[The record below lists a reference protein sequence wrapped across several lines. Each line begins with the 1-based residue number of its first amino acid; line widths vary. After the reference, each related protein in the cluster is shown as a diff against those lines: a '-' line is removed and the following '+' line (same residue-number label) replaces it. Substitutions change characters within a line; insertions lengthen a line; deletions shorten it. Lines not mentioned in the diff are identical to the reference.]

1 MINKINYLSFYS
13 LNPIDNSAAADT
25 KVKYITKVLE
35 NLGYNVDLISAN
47 NGRSLSMVDGKQIWL
62 SDKIKFVSFKA
73 LPYGNLFKRFIRR
86 KFNEWQLKKYLKNN
100 LTSKDIIIIYH
111 SLYYYKLYKW
121 IKRKTGAKIIL
132 EVEEIY
138 SDVGKTRFVTR
149 KKEVKSFS
157 YANAYILPTELLDKQ
172 INISNKP
179 SIIIYGTYKKENK
192 CGQPANDGKI
202 HIVYAGTF
210 DPRKGGAVA
219 AAAAAEFLN
228 GNYHVHILGFGSEN
242 DKSQLL
248 ATIDKVSNKT
258 DCIVTFDG
266 LKSGDDY
273 IKFIQSCD
281 IGLSTQNPDAAFN
294 GTSFPSKILSYM
306 SNGLRV
312 VSVRIPA
319 IEQSAIGKY
328 MYYYDEQ
335 TPEKIADA
343 IISVD
348 MNDDYN
354 GKGILERLNME
365 FTDNIKQLINGLS
378 NESI

>member
-1 MINKINYLSFYS
+1 MINKVNYLSFYS

-25 KVKYITKVLE
+25 KIKYITKVLE

-47 NGRSLSMVDGKQIWL
+47 NGQSLSVVDGKQIWL

-73 LPYGNLFKRFIRR
+73 LPYGNIFKRFIRR

-121 IKRKTGAKIIL
+121 IKRKTGTKIIL

-157 YANAYILPTELLDKQ
+157 YANAYIFPTELLDKQ

-179 SIIIYGTYKKENK
+179 SIIIYGTYKNENK
-192 CGQPANDGKI
+192 CGQPTNDGRV

-210 DPRKGGAVA
+210 DPRKGGVQ

-228 GNYHVHILGFGSEN
+228 GNYHVHILGFGAEN

-266 LKSGDDY
+266 LKSGDNY

-328 MYYYDEQ
+328 MYYYNEQ
-335 TPEKIADA
+335 TPEKIAEA
-343 IISVD
+343 IMKVD
-348 MNDDYN
+348 LNDGYN
-354 GKGILERLNME
+354 GR
-365 FTDNIKQLINGLS
+365 DVIKELDEKFNREIGELLDMV
-378 NESI
+378 